1 MTSVTEQLAAMLAAN
16 AAQLEP
22 DDPEMIAGDL
32 GLRPVFQVQEETVYE
47 ADICRRAEADMQ
59 TRFRAAV
66 DAQLD
71 PSGPEAYAAQV
82 AWAEANAHLCT
93 GRSGAGRVRNFRA
106 MNPVKFHETLQAVR
120 REANDPE
127 ALRALEEEEIR
138 RRYA

>member
-32 GLRPVFQVQEETVYE
+32 GLRPVFQVHEETIY
-47 ADICRRAEADMQ
+47 EADMQ